1 MGSTRINGLSF
12 RKRLICS
19 VFGSVSLCLAPC
31 AWGQT
36 ASGAATPSAPT
47 AGAPQQPGQGVAPP
61 GKGAPPASTAAAPA
75 GKLEEI
81 VVTARQR
88 PETQVSVPI
97 SMQVL
102 SAAKIQAAGIFD
114 LNTLQYQAGFTFQQA
129 ASTAGAGRE
138 FPALIF
144 RGLQSTYGGGQDN
157 SGSLFVDGI
166 YISGGQASIDTID
179 VSRIEI
185 LKGPQNVYFGKNT
198 FGGAINFITSNPS
211 DEYKAEIDAS
221 GSARGSYQFNGTAE
235 GPLIPNI
242 LTGRITVLDY
252 EKAAQYQSGDSGALG
267 EERTLG
273 VTGTLYATPTDG
285 LWFRAR
291 GHYQQDNDSA
301 ADVGYLPGT
310 TFGTTCNGGS
320 GTTADG
326 DPAPIKLTS
335 PYFCGNIPNL
345 AQVGNG
351 VLSQNTLI
359 PQPFL
364 QSLATNNFSGMHDP
378 VLPKVPELD
387 HSGLRRDLEQFS
399 GQMGYELPYGLNF
412 AANVGYN
419 GMQSMDIWD
428 LDRTPVEAFIN
439 AQPEVTHDLTADA
452 RITTDPTARLR
463 ALVGVTFYHSS
474 FEELQDDDNFY
485 GFDKT
490 TSPFGPFGLYSGTS
504 VQYANYVNETDKT
517 ASVYASVDLD
527 IFTWLTA
534 TAEARYQDDTIRD
547 FAITGTAY
555 HKTYNNYLPRFI
567 LKYHPSE
574 DWDIYASYSEGIQP
588 PQLQTSYIDADP
600 AARAYLDKVDPGANE
615 YTMLPKLNSYEI
627 GAKQV
632 LLDGRV
638 GYGIALYDEKWNN
651 QLTDAAVFNPASCG
665 FTTGTPGCPLPTS
678 GSFLYL
684 ANNADIK
691 GVEFNGAV
699 QITPHWSADLE
710 VDYKRARWRDF
721 YNSTLST
728 FTGGVD
734 HFNHNT
740 LSRVPDWQGVFSTS
754 YHDKLTEEW
763 NWYARVQVTFQG
775 SMYESD
781 VDIGKTNPWARV
793 NASLGVTRGPL
804 SIELYGINIF
814 NDKNWDWASRVPIL
828 STNQGLLTGYG
839 QYMGVL
845 VQPPDVPDVGLKLK
859 YKFGLPP
866 ASPPP
871 SPPAEA
877 ASAPAPEV
885 IPARTYLV
893 FFDWDRADLT
903 ARARQIVGAAAAAS
917 THVQTTRIEVDGYTD
932 LSGTAG
938 YNQKLSVRRAETVQT
953 ELVKDGVPASE
964 ISIHGYGESNPLVP
978 TAKGVRE
985 PQNRR
990 VEIILK

>member
-1 MGSTRINGLSF
+1 
-12 RKRLICS
+12 
-19 VFGSVSLCLAPC
+19 
-31 AWGQT
+31 
-36 ASGAATPSAPT
+36 
-47 AGAPQQPGQGVAPP
+47 
-61 GKGAPPASTAAAPA
+61 
-75 GKLEEI
+75 
-81 VVTARQR
+81 
-88 PETQVSVPI
+88 
-97 SMQVL
+97 MQVF

-114 LNTLQYQAGFTFQQA
+114 LNSLQYQAGFTFQQA

-179 VSRIEI
+179 VSRIEV

-211 DEYKAEIDAS
+211 DEYKGEVDAS
-221 GSARGSYQFNGTAE
+221 GSARGSYNINATGE

-273 VTGTLYATPTDG
+273 VTGTLYATPADG

-291 GHYQQDNDSA
+291 AHYQQDNDSA

-310 TFGTTCNGGS
+310 IYGTTCNGGA
-320 GTTADG
+320 GTNAAG
-326 DPAPIKLTS
+326 DPVAIHLTS
-335 PYFCGNIPNL
+335 PYFCGSIPSL
-345 AQVGNG
+345 GQVGNG
-351 VLSQNTLI
+351 VLSQNTLV

-364 QSLATNNFSGMHDP
+364 QSLATNNFNGTHDP
-378 VLPKVPELD
+378 LLPKVPSLD
-387 HSGLRRDLEQFS
+387 HSGLRRDLEQYS

-419 GMQSMDIWD
+419 GAQSLDIWD
-428 LDRTPVEAFIN
+428 LDRTPAGVFIN
-439 AQPEVTHDLTADA
+439 AQPEVTHDLLADA
-452 RITTDPTARLR
+452 RITTDQTARLR
-463 ALVGVTFYHSS
+463 ALVGVTYFHSS
-474 FEELQDDDNFY
+474 YEVLQDDDNFY
-485 GFDKT
+485 AFDRN
-490 TSPFGPFGLYSGTS
+490 TSPFGVGLYSGTS
-504 VQYANYVNETDKT
+504 VQYANYANETDNT
-517 ASVYASVDLD
+517 AALYASVDLD
-527 IFTWLTA
+527 IFKWLTA
-534 TAEARYQDDTIRD
+534 TAEARYQDDTISDRNI
-547 FAITGTAY
+547 AGAVY

-567 LKYHPSE
+567 LKYHPNE

-588 PQLQTSYIDADP
+588 PQLQTSYIEADA
-600 AARAYLDKVDPGANE
+600 ATRAYLDKVLPGANE

-632 LLDGRV
+632 LFDGRV

-651 QLTDAAVFNPASCG
+651 QLTDAAVFNPVGCG
-665 FTTGTPGCPLPTS
+665 QTSGTAACPLPAS

-699 QITPHWSADLE
+699 QITPQWSADLE
-710 VDYKRARWRDF
+710 VDYKRAKWVEY

-763 NWYARVQVTFQG
+763 NWFARVQVTFQG

-793 NASLGVTRGPL
+793 NASLGVVRGPL
-804 SIELYGINIF
+804 SLELYGINIT

-828 STNQGLLTGYG
+828 NTNAALETNYG
-839 QYMGVL
+839 QFMGVL
-845 VQPPDVPDVGLKLK
+845 VQAPDVPDVGLKLR
-859 YKFGLPP
+859 YKFGVPP

-871 SPPAEA
+871 PPPAEA
-877 ASAPAPEV
+877 PAPVAEV

-903 ARARQIVGAAAAAS
+903 ARARQIVASAAS
-917 THVQTTRIEVDGYTD
+917 AFTHVQTTRIEVDGYTD
-932 LSGTAG
+932 LSGTAA
-938 YNQKLSVRRAETVQT
+938 YNQKLSVRRAQTVQT
-953 ELVKDGVPASE
+953 ELVHDGVPAGE

-990 VEIILK
+990 VEIIFK

>member
-1 MGSTRINGLSF
+1 VT
-12 RKRLICS
+12 
-19 VFGSVSLCLAPC
+19 
-31 AWGQT
+31 
-36 ASGAATPSAPT
+36 
-47 AGAPQQPGQGVAPP
+47 GQGVAPP
-61 GKGAPPASTAAAPA
+61 AAASNKPAASTAAAPA

-81 VVTARQR
+81 IVTARQR

-97 SMQVL
+97 SMQVF

-129 ASTAGAGRE
+129 ASTAAGGRE

-179 VSRIEI
+179 VSRIEV

-211 DEYKAEIDAS
+211 NEYKGEIDAS
-221 GSARGSYQFNGTAE
+221 GSARGSYNINATAE
-235 GPLIPNI
+235 GPLIPGL

-273 VTGTLYATPTDG
+273 VTGTLYATPADG

-301 ADVGYLPGT
+301 ADVGFLPGT
-310 TFGTTCNGGS
+310 VYGSNCNGGR
-320 GTTADG
+320 GTNAAG
-326 DPAPIKLTS
+326 DPEPITLTS
-335 PYFCGNIPNL
+335 PYFCGNIPSL
-345 AQVGNG
+345 GRTGNS
-351 VLSQNTLI
+351 VLNQNTQV

-364 QSLATNNFSGMHDP
+364 NSLATNTFTDGQHDP
-378 VLPKVPELD
+378 LLPKVPSLD
-387 HSGLRRDLEQFS
+387 HSGLRRDLEQYS

-419 GMQSMDIWD
+419 GMQSLDIWD
-428 LDRTPVEAFIN
+428 LDRSPAGAFIN

-452 RITTDPTARLR
+452 RITTDQSARLR
-463 ALVGVTFYHSS
+463 GLVGVSFYHSS
-474 FEELQDDDNFY
+474 YEVLQDDDNFY
-485 GFDKT
+485 GFDNKS
-490 TSPFGPFGLYSGTS
+490 SPFGFPLYGGTS
-504 VQYANYVNETDKT
+504 VQDANYANETDKT
-517 ASVYASVDLD
+517 ASVYASLDLD
-527 IFTWLTA
+527 ILKWLTA

-547 FAITGTAY
+547 LPLTGSPY

-567 LKYHPSE
+567 LKVHPSD

-615 YTMLPKLNSYEI
+615 YTQLPKLKSYEI

-632 LLDGRV
+632 LFDGRV
-638 GYGIALYDEKWNN
+638 GYGIALYDEKWDN
-651 QLTDAAVFNPASCG
+651 QLTSAAVFNPVGCG
-665 FTTGTPGCPLPTS
+665 QTTGTAGCPLPTS

-699 QITPHWSADLE
+699 QITRQWSADLE
-710 VDYKRARWRDF
+710 VDYKRAKWVDY

-763 NWYARVQVTFQG
+763 NWFARVQVSFQG

-793 NASLGVTRGPL
+793 NASIGVTRGPL

-828 STNQGLLTGYG
+828 NTNQALETNYG

-845 VQPPDVPDVGLKLK
+845 VQAPDVPDVGLKLR

-866 ASPPP
+866 AASPP
-871 SPPAEA
+871 PPAEA
-877 ASAPAPEV
+877 AAPVPAPDV
-885 IPARTYLV
+885 VPARTYLV

-903 ARARQIVGAAAAAS
+903 DRARQIVASAASAS
-917 THVQTTRIEVDGYTD
+917 THVQTTRLEVNGYTD
-932 LSGTAG
+932 LSGTAA
-938 YNQKLSVRRAETVQT
+938 YNQKLSVRRAQSVET
-953 ELVKDGVPASE
+953 ELVRDGVPTAE
-964 ISIHGYGESNPLVP
+964 ISIHGFGESNPLVP